1 MLYRID
7 EKKKAFGIDCFRK
20 IISIVTLFLL
30 IQPAYAELSKEEA
43 KSKKVE
49 EVLTKTVAQAKVPG
63 MVAAITSSK
72 GVLAIGTA
80 GVRKIGTDVKLTKLD
95 RIHLG
100 SCTKAMTSVLLAT
113 LVAEEKLTW
122 ETSLIDILPELKG
135 KIHSHYHTITV
146 WQLLTHRAGV
156 EANAASWWIH
166 GKMELKKRRL
176 AILQANL
183 KQAPAR
189 KHGVYHYSNL
199 GYMIAGCM
207 AEKVTAS
214 TWESLMQKRIFD
226 PLGMDSTGFG
236 PPGASGKTDQ
246 PWGHVRSGD
255 RWRPRQFDNAEAL
268 GPAGRVHAS
277 FADWAKLLAMQLSGG
292 KSLGLDRKILDKL
305 ITPTGNYAGG
315 WRVTKRPWGKG
326 TVLTHS
332 GSNAMWY
339 ALVWMAPQLDRAF
352 LVATNSR
359 DNDSH
364 AICDQMI
371 GKLIQINQ
379 SN

>member
-1 MLYRID
+1 MKRKRLLASIVFAMP
-7 EKKKAFGIDCFRK
+7 KKL
-20 IISIVTLFLL
+20 ISIVPLFLL
-30 IQPAYAELSKEEA
+30 IQPAYAESSKEEA
-43 KSKKVE
+43 KSRKIE
-49 EVLTKTVAQAKVPG
+49 EALAEAVAQAKVPG
-63 MVAAITSSK
+63 MVAAITSSE
-72 GVLAIGTA
+72 GVLTIGAA
-80 GVRKIGTDVKLTKLD
+80 GVRKIESDVKLTGQD
-95 RIHLG
+95 HIHLG

-113 LVAEEKLTW
+113 LVAERKLTW
-122 ETSLIDILPELKG
+122 ETSLIDVLPELKG
-135 KIHSHYHTITV
+135 KIHPDYHAITI

-156 EANAASWWIH
+156 EANAANWWVY

-183 KQAPAR
+183 KEAPAR
-189 KHGVYHYSNL
+189 KQGVYHYSNL

-207 AEKVTAS
+207 AEKVTGS
-214 TWESLMQKRIFD
+214 SWESLMQKRIFD
-226 PLGMDSTGFG
+226 PLGMDSAGFG

-277 FADWAKLLAMQLSGG
+277 FADWAKFLAMQLSGG

-305 ITPTGNYAGG
+305 ITPTGTYAGG
-315 WRVTKRPWGKG
+315 WRATKRPWGKG

-332 GSNAMWY
+332 GSNTMWY
-339 ALVWMAPQLDRAF
+339 ALVWVAPQLGRAF

-359 DNDSH
+359 DDNSH
-364 AICDQMI
+364 PTCDQMI
-371 GKLIQINQ
+371 GKLIKIDQGN
-379 SN
+379 